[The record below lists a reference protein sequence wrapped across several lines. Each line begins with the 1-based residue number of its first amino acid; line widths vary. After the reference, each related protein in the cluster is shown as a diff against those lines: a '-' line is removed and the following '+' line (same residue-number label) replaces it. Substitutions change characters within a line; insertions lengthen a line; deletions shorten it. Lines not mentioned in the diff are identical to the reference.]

1 MHAQHS
7 ALNQQASH
15 APVQHSHP
23 GYFSFL
29 SKLSG
34 AAPDAT
40 DFASIRINADW
51 LCVVVSFACLVFA
64 ILEGMAYNNVAQ
76 ALGWGIPLFL
86 ASLAITRWHAGQP
99 LTMHINAAL
108 LVCMGALHVHIARGL
123 LEYHF
128 GFFVLM
134 PVMLAYRDSR
144 PLLSM
149 GLFIVIHHIVFDMLQ
164 QAGFECYIFR
174 GPFSGMPA
182 VALHSFY
189 VVIEVMLLSVIA
201 QILRQHAL
209 VAEEGAT
216 LLNCLNKD
224 KGINLRVRAQTDE
237 QGRISPM
244 GQVFN
249 DYADNM
255 AFVVAAFKMLRT
267 DVRELSQIAKELGA
281 DNTQQMEDSSQAS
294 KKLRDFVQS
303 LGNQTRMGQSNAELS
318 KKVTE
323 DSFDL
328 LNELN
333 QSLEQLQRI
342 SKQAFDSSQQIQ
354 ALHKEFQKELTP
366 AVAQQLH
373 TTLGTLD
380 NLNERTNGFM
390 ARMDLLKSGL
400 SAIENQLVSI
410 DRATHQWVENGHGN
424 QRQGWEVLGAMEGMQ
439 ARTESAF
446 RTLAST
452 VQTILRS
459 DELMREMEKRL
470 SRFDI

>member
-7 ALNQQASH
+7 ALNQQASN
-15 APVQHSHP
+15 APVQLPPH
-23 GYFSFL
+23 GFFTFL
-29 SKLSG
+29 SRLSG
-34 AAPDAT
+34 VAPNAT
-40 DFASIRINADW
+40 DLTSIRINADW

-64 ILEGMAYNNVAQ
+64 TLEGLAYNNIAQ

-86 ASLAITRWHAGQP
+86 GSLAITRWHAGQP

-108 LVCMGALHVHIARGL
+108 LVGMGALHVHIARGL

-128 GFFVLM
+128 SFFILL
-134 PVMLAYRDSR
+134 PVMLAYRDTR

-149 GLFIVIHHIVFDMLQ
+149 GLLIVIHHIVFDMLQ

-182 VALHSFY
+182 VALHGFY
-189 VVIEVMLLSVIA
+189 VSIAVLLLSVIA
-201 QILRQHAL
+201 QTLRQHAL
-209 VAEEGAT
+209 AAEEGT
-216 LLNCLNKD
+216 KLLAYLDKE

-237 QGRISPM
+237 QGRMSPM

-255 AFVVAAFKMLRT
+255 AFVVAAFKMLRA
-267 DVRELSQIAKELGA
+267 DIRELSQIAKEQGA
-281 DNTQQMEDSSQAS
+281 GNTQQMEESSQAS

-303 LGNQTRMGQSNAELS
+303 LGNQTRMGQSTAELS
-318 KKVTE
+318 KKATE

-342 SKQAFDSSQQIQ
+342 GKQAFDSSQQMQ
-354 ALHKEFQKELTP
+354 ALHKEFQKEFSP
-366 AVAQQLH
+366 AAAQQLQ
-373 TTLGTLD
+373 TTLSTLD

-390 ARMDLLKSGL
+390 ARMDVLKSGL

-459 DELMREMEKRL
+459 DEMMREMEKRL
-470 SRFDI
+470 SRFDV

>member
-7 ALNQQASH
+7 ALNQH
-15 APVQHSHP
+15 APNASVQQP
-23 GYFSFL
+23 PYGFFSFL

-34 AAPDAT
+34 VAPNAT
-40 DFASIRINADW
+40 DLTSIRINADW
-51 LCVVVSFACLVFA
+51 LCVLVSFACLVFA
-64 ILEGMAYNNVAQ
+64 ILEGLAYDNLAQ
-76 ALGWGIPLFL
+76 ALAWGVPLFL
-86 ASLAITRWHAGQP
+86 GSLAITRWHAGQP

-108 LVCMGALHVHIARGL
+108 LVGMGALHVHIAYGL

-128 GFFVLM
+128 SFFMLM
-134 PVMLAYRDSR
+134 PVMLAYRDTR

-149 GLFIVIHHIVFDMLQ
+149 GFFIVIHHLVFDMLQ
-164 QAGFECYIFR
+164 QAGYECYVFR

-182 VALHSFY
+182 VALHGFY
-189 VVIEVMLLSVIA
+189 VAIEVLLLSVIA
-201 QILRQHAL
+201 QILRRHAL
-209 VAEEGAT
+209 VAEEGAK
-216 LLNCLNKD
+216 LLTYLDKE
-224 KGINLRVRAQTDE
+224 KGINLRVRAQKDE
-237 QGRISPM
+237 QGRMSPM

-267 DVRELSQIAKELGA
+267 DIRELSQIAKELGA

-303 LGNQTRMGQSNAELS
+303 LGNQTRMGQSTAELS

-342 SKQAFDSSQQIQ
+342 SKQAFDSNQQIQ
-354 ALHKEFQKELTP
+354 SLQKDFQKELSP
-366 AVAQQLH
+366 AAAQQLH
-373 TTLGTLD
+373 TTLSTLD

-439 ARTESAF
+439 ARAESAF
-446 RTLAST
+446 RTLNST

>member
-7 ALNQQASH
+7 ALKQHASH
-15 APVQHSHP
+15 TRVQLPSS
-23 GYFSFL
+23 GFFAFL
-29 SKLSG
+29 NKLSG
-34 AAPDAT
+34 AAANAT

-51 LCVVVSFACLVFA
+51 LCVVVSFVCLAFA
-64 ILEGMAYNNVAQ
+64 ALEGFAYNNIAQ

-86 ASLAITRWHAGQP
+86 GSLVVTRLYAGHP
-99 LTMHINAAL
+99 LTMHINALL
-108 LVCMGALHVHIARGL
+108 LVGMGALHVHISRGL
-123 LEYHF
+123 PEYHF
-128 GFFVLM
+128 SFFMLL
-134 PVMLAYRDSR
+134 PVMLAYRDTR

-164 QAGFECYIFR
+164 QAGFDCYIFR
-174 GPFSGMPA
+174 GPFSGLPA

-189 VVIEVMLLSVIA
+189 IATEVLLLTVIA
-201 QILRQHAL
+201 QVLRQHAL
-209 VAEEGAT
+209 AAEEST
-216 LLNCLNKD
+216 KLLAYLDKE

-237 QGRISPM
+237 LGRTSPM

-267 DVRELSQIAKELGA
+267 DIRELSQIAKELGS
-281 DNTQQMEDSSQAS
+281 DNNQHFEESSLAS

-303 LGNQTRMGQSNAELS
+303 LGNQTRMGQSTAELS

-354 ALHKEFQKELTP
+354 ALHKEVQKELSP
-366 AVAQQLH
+366 GAAQQLQA
-373 TTLGTLD
+373 TLTTLD
-380 NLNERTNGFM
+380 NLNERTNAFM
-390 ARMDLLKSGL
+390 GRMDVLKSGL

-410 DRATHQWVENGHGN
+410 DRSTHQWVENGHGN

-439 ARTESAF
+439 TRTESAF

-459 DELMREMEKRL
+459 DDLMREMEKRL
-470 SRFDI
+470 SRFDV

>member
-7 ALNQQASH
+7 ALNQQASN
-15 APVQHSHP
+15 APVQLPPH
-23 GYFSFL
+23 GFFTFL
-29 SKLSG
+29 SRLSG
-34 AAPDAT
+34 VAPNAT
-40 DFASIRINADW
+40 DLTSIRINADW
-51 LCVVVSFACLVFA
+51 LCVFVSFACLVFA
-64 ILEGMAYNNVAQ
+64 TLEGLAYNNIAQ

-86 ASLAITRWHAGQP
+86 GSFAITRWYAGQP

-108 LVCMGALHVHIARGL
+108 LVGMGALHVHIARGL

-128 GFFVLM
+128 SFFILL
-134 PVMLAYRDSR
+134 PVMLAYRDTR

-149 GLFIVIHHIVFDMLQ
+149 GLLIVIHHIVFDMLQ

-182 VALHSFY
+182 VALHGFY
-189 VVIEVMLLSVIA
+189 VSIAVLLLSVIA
-201 QILRQHAL
+201 QTLRQHAL
-209 VAEEGAT
+209 AAEEGT
-216 LLNCLNKD
+216 KLLAYLDKE

-237 QGRISPM
+237 QGRMSPM

-255 AFVVAAFKMLRT
+255 AFVVAAFKMLRA
-267 DVRELSQIAKELGA
+267 DIRELSQIAKELGA
-281 DNTQQMEDSSQAS
+281 GNTQQMEESSQAS

-303 LGNQTRMGQSNAELS
+303 LGNQTRIGQSTAELS
-318 KKVTE
+318 KKATE

-342 SKQAFDSSQQIQ
+342 GKQAFDSSQQMQ
-354 ALHKEFQKELTP
+354 ALHKEFQKEFSP
-366 AVAQQLH
+366 AAAQQLQ
-373 TTLGTLD
+373 TTLSTLD

-390 ARMDLLKSGL
+390 ARMDVLKSGL

-459 DELMREMEKRL
+459 DEMMREMEKRL
-470 SRFDI
+470 SRFDV

>member
-7 ALNQQASH
+7 ALNQQASQ
-15 APVQHSHP
+15 PQVQLSP
-23 GYFSFL
+23 QGFFSFP

-34 AAPDAT
+34 TAANAT
-40 DFASIRINADW
+40 DLTSIRINADW
-51 LCVVVSFACLVFA
+51 LCVVVSFACLIFA
-64 ILEGMAYNNVAQ
+64 ILEGFAYHNVTQ
-76 ALGWGIPLFL
+76 AIAWGVPLFL
-86 ASLAITRWHAGQP
+86 GSLAITRWHAGQP

-108 LVCMGALHVHIARGL
+108 LVGMGALHVHIARGL
-123 LEYHF
+123 PEYHF
-128 GFFVLM
+128 GFFMLL
-134 PVMLAYRDSR
+134 PVMLAYRDTR

-149 GLFIVIHHIVFDMLQ
+149 GFFIVIHHIVFDMLQ
-164 QAGFECYIFR
+164 QAGYECYIFR
-174 GPFSGMPA
+174 GPFSGLPA
-182 VALHSFY
+182 VALHGFY

-201 QILRQHAL
+201 QTLRQHAL
-209 VAEEGAT
+209 VAEESTA
-216 LLNCLNKD
+216 LLNCLSQE
-224 KGINLRVRAQTDE
+224 KGINLRMRAQKDE
-237 QGRISPM
+237 YGHISPM

-267 DVRELSQIAKELGA
+267 DIRELSQIAKELGA
-281 DNTQQMEDSSQAS
+281 DNTQQMEDSLQAS
-294 KKLRDFVQS
+294 KKIRDFVQS
-303 LGNQTRMGQSNAELS
+303 LGNQTRIGQSTAELS

-354 ALHKEFQKELTP
+354 TLYKEFQKELTP

-400 SAIENQLVSI
+400 SAIENQLVAI

-446 RTLAST
+446 KTLTNT

-459 DELMREMEKRL
+459 DELMREMENRL